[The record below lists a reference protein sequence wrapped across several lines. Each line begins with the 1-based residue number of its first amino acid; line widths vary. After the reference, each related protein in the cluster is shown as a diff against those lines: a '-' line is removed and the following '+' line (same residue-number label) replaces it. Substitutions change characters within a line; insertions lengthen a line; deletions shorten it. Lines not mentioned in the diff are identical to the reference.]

1 MNNLFTWD
9 EQVMNMLSKI
19 FSTKQREMILDH
31 MLNNPSARY
40 RVRELSKDFS
50 VSVGSVSQFLSLLKT
65 NRILIRSQ

>member
-31 MLNNPSARY
+31 MLNNPSAGY